1 MPLFVSLSHVFIYSF
16 IYTCIST
23 RETSSIV
30 DVIQYCISSIVP
42 DDEDARMNEILFIIV

>member
-1 MPLFVSLSHVFIYSF
+1 MYLFIHSF
-16 IYTCIST
+16 IPALT

-42 DDEDARMNEILFIIV
+42 DAEDARMNEILFIID